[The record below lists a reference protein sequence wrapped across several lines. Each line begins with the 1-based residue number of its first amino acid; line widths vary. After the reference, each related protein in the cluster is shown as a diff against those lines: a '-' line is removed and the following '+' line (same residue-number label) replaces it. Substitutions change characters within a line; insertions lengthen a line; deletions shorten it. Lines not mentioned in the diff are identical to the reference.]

1 MIRLLAAILLLVALP
16 ACRPPDPIA
25 TAAATA
31 VSPTGGR
38 IAAAGQL
45 ASDWKAGAVQ
55 FDAAI
60 SYAIDMLDSARN
72 GTVMI
77 QTGQVAKSADATAFA
92 GAVLDAMQ
100 MCEAKLPKDDN
111 SVLMWYRVGNLAY
124 RAAEE
129 AHTANRLTEAANLVF
144 AGPTHWQNEGY
155 WYEHPNHDGLASII
169 LAKSGR
175 RAEAIARLQNHALL
189 HGLAEEVYEM
199 LQRGQ

>member
-1 MIRLLAAILLLVALP
+1 MTRLLSILLLLLILP

-25 TAAATA
+25 GAAAVA
-31 VSPTGGR
+31 VSPAGGR
-38 IAAAGQL
+38 MAAAGQL
-45 ASDWKAGAVQ
+45 AGDWKAGAVQ

-60 SYAIDMLDSARN
+60 NHAIDMLDSARN
-72 GTVMI
+72 GTVML
-77 QTGQVAKSADATAFA
+77 QTGQVAKSTDATLFA

-100 MCEAKLPKDDN
+100 MCDAKLPKDDN
-111 SVLMWYRVGNLAY
+111 SVLMWYRVGNLAF

-129 AHTANRLTEAANLVF
+129 AHTANRLPEAMSLVL

-155 WYEHPNHDGLASII
+155 WSEHPNHDGLASII

-175 RAEAIARLQNHALL
+175 RAEAIARLQNHAIL